1 MDRTSNIPMGKFSSI
16 FAIIL
21 LLFSL
26 NLFGGPQRAEGLITE
41 ERGCPHDLLQLYI
54 PAGEFTMGSTREER
68 EYAYRLDKQVTRS
81 YGWYEQEIRKKAKTS
96 SFCIDQYPITNGKYK
111 AFLDENGGKE
121 PTISP
126 EAYQR
131 QGFLVH
137 PYGKVK
143 EFLWKEGSFLQ
154 DRKNHPVVLVSHKD
168 AISYCSW
175 MGKKKGRNY
184 RLPTEEEWE
193 KAARGPE
200 GLIFPWG
207 NEWNPD
213 TLNSGNRYGS
223 TTPVSTFLLGRSAYG
238 VYDMVGN
245 LFEWTSTSWEER
257 SPGKQGEKF
266 VLKGCSWDDLPGT
279 CRAAMRHG
287 RPGKSRHILIG
298 FRCIS
303 EVSG

>member
-1 MDRTSNIPMGKFSSI
+1 MGKVTGILAKF
-16 FAIIL
+16 L
-21 LLFSL
+21 LLLSL
-26 NLFGGPQRAEGLITE
+26 TLFGGSQRAEGTITGV
-41 ERGCPHDLLQLYI
+41 RICPHDPAQLYI

-81 YGWYEQEIRKKAKTS
+81 YGWYEKETRKKAKTG

-111 AFLDENGGKE
+111 TFLDENGGKE

-126 EAYQR
+126 ESYQR

-143 EFLWKEGSFLQ
+143 EFLWREGSFLP
-154 DRKNHPVVLVSHKD
+154 DRKNHPVVLVSLKD
-168 AISYCSW
+168 AMSYCSW

-223 TTPVSTFLLGRSAYG
+223 TTPVSTFPLGRSVYG
-238 VYDMVGN
+238 VYDMVGD
-245 LFEWTSTSWEER
+245 LFEWTSTSWEKK
-257 SPGKQGEKF
+257 SPDKQGEKF

-303 EVSG
+303 EVSR